1 MPGSGARATA
11 RIRKYSQWFVDGTLI
26 STCLYVSLHDDSES
40 ESTNHSMTR
49 TFLTPRA
56 SIRQAIDAL
65 QSGNPGAAET
75 ICREQLN
82 LHPSSVEHLRLLG
95 HALMQQRRFGE
106 AETQLKIAFELAP
119 DFPRLAE
126 DLGSALAQQ
135 RKFDAAIP
143 LFEQAARQ
151 DPARANAHKK
161 LGQALAAVGRGQEA
175 DEAFEAFFEKDP
187 DTGAVAI
194 GADHI
199 RAGREDDAIQSF
211 RQALKDNPD
220 NVDAMRFLA
229 AVYIKQEIKLRDAV
243 ALLERATQIAPE
255 FAKAWLD
262 LGEALLKRGKRMEA
276 IEAFSRATALEPRN
290 GHAWELLASTKAGA
304 GYPEAAA
311 EAFRQAIALSPNAA
325 GYHMGYGHTLK
336 TLGDQPASLRAYRE
350 AIRLRPQFGEVYWS
364 MANLKIF
371 TFEDAEVDAME
382 DQLENTELTKVT
394 DVHFRFALGKA
405 YEDRKDYDKAWN
417 YYKSGNERQRPLV
430 KYDPVANSIEK
441 EAVRKYFSR
450 DFLRKAEGNGYPGE
464 GPIFIVGLGRSG
476 STLIEQILASHSQV
490 EGTEE
495 LAVLGNLSDTIG
507 RYRND
512 KQMFPEVLDT
522 MRPLDWRALG
532 LEYLD
537 GAKRYRMTDKPIFTD
552 KLPNNFPF
560 IGLLHL
566 ILPNAKIIN
575 ARRHPIDTCLGNYKQ
590 LFGHGQNFTYD
601 IFDLADYYKEYC
613 LTMDHWNEVLPGK
626 VLDVHYEETVTDLEG
641 QVARIL
647 EHCGLPFEEKCVR
660 FHETERAV
668 KTASSEQV
676 RQPIYTGGMG
686 KWRKY
691 ESHLGDWMEELGPI
705 IDDLP
710 DVVKNAGL

>member
-1 MPGSGARATA
+1 
-11 RIRKYSQWFVDGTLI
+11 
-26 STCLYVSLHDDSES
+26 
-40 ESTNHSMTR
+40 MTR
-49 TFLTPRA
+49 TLLTQNP
-56 SIRQAIDAL
+56 SIRPAIEAL
-65 QSGNPGAAET
+65 KSSKPDVAET
-75 ICREQLN
+75 LCREHLTS
-82 LHPSSVEHLRLLG
+82 HPESIEHLRLLG

-106 AETQLKIAFELAP
+106 AETQLKMALELAP
-119 DFPRLAE
+119 DFPPLSE

-135 RKFDAAIP
+135 RKFEEAIP
-143 LFEQAARQ
+143 LFEQAIRQ
-151 DPARANAHKK
+151 DPELANAHKK
-161 LGQALAAVGRGQEA
+161 LGQALAAVGRGLEA
-175 DEAFEAFFEKDP
+175 DEAFETFFEKDP
-187 DTGAVAI
+187 DTGTVAV
-194 GADHI
+194 GADHL
-199 RAGREDDAIQSF
+199 RAGREEEAITSF

-229 AVYIKQEIKLRDAV
+229 AVYLKQERKLGDAE
-243 ALLERATQIAPE
+243 ALLQRATQIAPD
-255 FAKAWLD
+255 FAGAWID
-262 LGEALLKRGKRMEA
+262 LGLVLKKRAKRMEA
-276 IEAFSRATALEPRN
+276 IEALSQATVLEPGN
-290 GHAWELLASTKAGA
+290 GNIWELLASVTASA
-304 GYPEAAA
+304 GYPEQAA
-311 EAFRQAIALSPNAA
+311 EAFRKAIAISPNAA
-325 GYHMGYGHTLK
+325 GYHMGYAHVLK

-364 MANLKIF
+364 MANLKVF
-371 TFEDAEVDAME
+371 TFEDAEVEAME
-382 DQLENTELTKVT
+382 EQLENTELKEST

-405 YEDRKDYDKAWN
+405 YEDRKDYEKAWT
-417 YYKSGNERQRPLV
+417 YYQSGNERQRPLV
-430 KYDPVANSIEK
+430 NYDPVTNSVEK
-441 EAVRKYFSR
+441 DAIRSFFTR
-450 DFLRKAEGNGYPGE
+450 DFLSKAEGNGYADE

-495 LAVLGNLSDTIG
+495 LSVLGNLSDTIG
-507 RYRND
+507 RYRPD
-512 KQMFPEVLDT
+512 KQKYPEILDT

-552 KLPNNFPF
+552 KLPNNFVF
-560 IGLLHL
+560 VGLLHL

-575 ARRHPIDTCLGNYKQ
+575 ARRHPLDTCLGNYKQ

-601 IFDLADYYKEYC
+601 IFELADYYNEYC

-660 FHETERAV
+660 FHETERAI

-686 KWRKY
+686 KWRKF
-691 ESHLGDWMEELGPI
+691 ESHLGEWMEELGPV
-705 IDDLP
+705 IDEMP

>member
-1 MPGSGARATA
+1 M
-11 RIRKYSQWFVDGTLI
+11 
-26 STCLYVSLHDDSES
+26 
-40 ESTNHSMTR
+40 
-49 TFLTPRA
+49 
-56 SIRQAIDAL
+56 DAL
-65 QSGNPGAAET
+65 TRKIDFEPALEAFRAGKPDVAE
-75 ICREQLN
+75 ILCREHLK
-82 LHPSSVEHLRLLG
+82 LHPESVEHLRLLG
-95 HALMQQRRFGE
+95 HALMQRRRFGE
-106 AETQLKIAFELAP
+106 AETQLKIAIELAP
-119 DFPRLAE
+119 DFPRLSE

-135 RKFDAAIP
+135 RKFEEAIP
-143 LFEQAARQ
+143 LFEQAVRQ
-151 DPARANAHKK
+151 DPEAANAHKK
-161 LGQALAAVGRGQEA
+161 LGQALAAVGRGREA
-175 DEAFEAFFEKDP
+175 DAAFETFFEKDP
-187 DTGAVAI
+187 DTGAVAV

-199 RAGREDDAIQSF
+199 RAGREEDAIISF

-229 AVYIKQEIKLRDAV
+229 AVYLKQETKLRDAE
-243 ALLERATQIAPE
+243 ALLQRATQIAPD
-255 FAKAWLD
+255 FANAWLD
-262 LGEALLKRGKRMEA
+262 LGQAFLKRAKRMEA
-276 IEAFSRATALEPRN
+276 IEAFTQATVLEPGN
-290 GHAWELLASTKAGA
+290 GIAWEKLATTTASA
-304 GYPEAAA
+304 GYPKQAA
-311 EAFRQAIALSPNAA
+311 EAFRKAVDLSPNFA
-325 GYHMGYGHTLK
+325 GFHMGYGHVLK

-350 AIRLRPQFGEVYWS
+350 AIRLRPNFGEVYWS

-371 TFEDAEVDAME
+371 TFEDAEVEAME
-382 DQLENTELTKVT
+382 EQLENTEIKEVT

-405 YEDRKDYDKAWN
+405 HEDRKDYEKAWA
-417 YYKSGNERQRPLV
+417 YYHSGNERQRPLV
-430 KYDPVANSIEK
+430 NYDPVENSVHQDAI
-441 EAVRKYFSR
+441 RSYFTR
-450 DFLRKAEGNGYPGE
+450 DWLSQSEGHGYADQ

-495 LAVLGNLSDTIG
+495 LSVLANLSDTIA
-507 RYRND
+507 RFRPD
-512 KQMFPEVLDT
+512 QQRFPKILDT

-560 IGLLHL
+560 VGLLHL

-575 ARRHPIDTCLGNYKQ
+575 ARRHPLDTCLGNYKQ
-590 LFGHGQNFTYD
+590 LFGRGQTFTYD
-601 IFDLADYYKEYC
+601 MFELADYYKEYC
-613 LTMDHWNEVLPGK
+613 LTMDHWNQLLPGK

-660 FHETERAV
+660 FHETERAI

-691 ESHLGDWMEELGPI
+691 EDHLGEWMEELGPI
-705 IDDLP
+705 IDDQP